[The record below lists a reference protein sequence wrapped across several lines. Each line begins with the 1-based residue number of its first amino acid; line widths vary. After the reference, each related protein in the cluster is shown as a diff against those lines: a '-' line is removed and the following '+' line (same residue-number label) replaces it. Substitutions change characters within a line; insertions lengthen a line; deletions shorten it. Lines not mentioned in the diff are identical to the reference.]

1 MHAEN
6 IFFSILCWYSMFW
19 VKDQFNCLAEQNNS
33 GSLCNDGV
41 LFLELLAN
49 EENYIYF
56 VQNKIVKA
64 DMKAALTHAD
74 CTINSKLKSV
84 ECF

>member
-1 MHAEN
+1 MC
-6 IFFSILCWYSMFW
+6 SGL
-19 VKDQFNCLAEQNNS
+19 KQFNGLAEQNNS
-33 GSLCNDGV
+33 SSLCNNSGF
-41 LFLELLAN
+41 FLELLAN
-49 EENYIYF
+49 EENYTHF

-74 CTINSKLKSV
+74 CTINTKLKSV